1 MTYYTTCPFCKN
13 IFSFD
18 ETEAVDDLMRIIY
31 YSDGRK
37 SYVYNTSCPHCG
49 IRITV
54 S

>member
-1 MTYYTTCPFCKN
+1 MIYYDTCPFCKN
-13 IFSFD
+13 IFSFG
-18 ETEAVDDLMRIIY
+18 ETEAVNDLMRIIY

-37 SYVYNTSCPHCG
+37 SYVYNVPCPRCG